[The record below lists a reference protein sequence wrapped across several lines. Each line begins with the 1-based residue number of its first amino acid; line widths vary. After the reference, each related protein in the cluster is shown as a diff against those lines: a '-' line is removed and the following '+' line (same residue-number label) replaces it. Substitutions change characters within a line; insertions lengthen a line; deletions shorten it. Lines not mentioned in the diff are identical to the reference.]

1 MTYRAPIND
10 MLLALNHGAG
20 LQAAVKAGHYGDF
33 DSDITA
39 AVLEEAGRFA
49 TDVLAPLNRI
59 GDENGI
65 KLANDK
71 VTTAPG
77 WPDAYQRWTAA
88 GWNAVSGS
96 EAFGGQGLP
105 LAINAACTEIWSAS
119 NIAFGLCPLLTLS
132 AIEALDAHGSEDLKK
147 IYLEKLVSG
156 EWTGTMQLTE
166 PQAGSDVGALRT
178 RAERAADGSY
188 RITGTKIF
196 ITYGDHDMTDNIVHF
211 VLARLPDAPAG
222 TKGISLFLIPK
233 FLVNAD
239 GSLGARNDIYPSGV
253 EHKLGMHASPTCTMT
268 MGDKGGAI
276 GYLVG
281 EENRGMLCMFTMMN
295 QARLGVGLEGV
306 GIADRAYQQAL
317 AFAQE
322 RRQGR
327 AIGKTGD
334 GTDAI
339 IVHPDVK
346 RMLMQMRA
354 LTAAAR
360 TICYATAV
368 AFDVSVRATDAKVRS
383 DAAARGAL
391 LTPIAKAF
399 STDIGNE
406 VTSLGVQIH
415 GGMGFIEETGAAQH
429 YRDARIT
436 AIYEGTN
443 GIQSIDLVTRK
454 LRAQGGA
461 SVWALL
467 DELSDIV
474 KRVEASNDP
483 AFGTTG
489 AKLRDALGSL
499 ERSSRW
505 LLERI
510 ASAPNDALA
519 GATPYLRLFGSTLGG
534 CKLAEEALAARTLG
548 RGFGRS
554 AALCH
559 AGALLCR
566 EHFGAGRLA
575 GAHGDGQRQFGHR
588 RRRGF
593 AGLTR
598 CGGLAAN
605 PRQLAA
611 SVFTRAASACRFGAA
626 RGLERTV
633 EINHSECMFFA
644 RLRADSMLGQQR
656 PSSNWRRGA
665 IAR

>member
-1 MTYRAPIND
+1 MTYRAPISD

-33 DSDITA
+33 DHDIAA

-49 TDVLAPLNRI
+49 SDVLAPLNVI
-59 GDENGI
+59 GDEHGI
-65 KLANDK
+65 KLDDGK

-77 WPDAYQRWTAA
+77 WPDAYKRWTEA
-88 GWNAVSGS
+88 GWNAVSGP

-105 LAINAACTEIWSAS
+105 LAINAVCTEIWSAS

-132 AIEALDAHGSEDLKK
+132 AIEALDAHGSDDLKK

-156 EWTGTMQLTE
+156 EWPGTMQLTE

-178 RAERAADGSY
+178 RAERAGDGSY
-188 RITGTKIF
+188 RIKGTKIF
-196 ITYGDHDMTDNIVHF
+196 ITYGEHDMSDNIVHF

-239 GSLGARNDIYPSGV
+239 GSLGARNDIFASGI
-253 EHKLGMHASPTCTMT
+253 EHKLGMHAAPTCTMT
-268 MGDKGGAI
+268 MGDHGGAI
-276 GYLVG
+276 GYLIG
-281 EENRGMLCMFTMMN
+281 EENRGMSCMFTMMN

-327 AIGKTGD
+327 AVGKKGEGSD
-334 GTDAI
+334 PI

-368 AFDVSVRATDAKVRS
+368 ALDVSVRATDAKTRS
-383 DAAARGAL
+383 LAAARGAL

-406 VTSLGVQIH
+406 VTSLGVQVH

-454 LRAQGGA
+454 LAANNGEA
-461 SVWALL
+461 VWALL
-467 DELSDIV
+467 DELAGIV
-474 KRVEASNDP
+474 KRVEVSNDP

-489 AKLRDALGSL
+489 TKLRDALASL
-499 ERSSRW
+499 DRTSRW
-505 LLERI
+505 LLERV
-510 ASAPNDALA
+510 ASAPNEALA

-534 CKLAEEALAARTLG
+534 CMLANEALAARTLG
-548 RGFGRS
+548 EGDPQRYVT
-554 AALCH
+554 
-559 AGALLCR
+559 
-566 EHFGAGRLA
+566 LA
-575 GAHGDGQRQFGHR
+575 RF
-588 RRRGF
+588 F
-593 AGLTR
+593 AE
-598 CGGLAAN
+598 N
-605 PRQLAA
+605 V
-611 SVFTRAASACRFGAA
+611 SVQAVS
-626 RGLERTV
+626 LERTV
-633 EINHSECMFFA
+633 MDSAEAVNG
-644 RLRADSMLGQQR
+644 ADAVLLG
-656 PSSNWRRGA
+656 
-665 IAR
+665 

>member
-1 MTYRAPIND
+1 MAGVSGASGNGARPPLLSPCPDRRRRLPRPMTYRAPIND

-33 DSDITA
+33 DGDIAA

-49 TDVLAPLNRI
+49 SDVLAPLNQV
-59 GDENGI
+59 GDEHGI
-65 KLANDK
+65 KLEADK

-77 WPDAYQRWTAA
+77 WPDAYRRWTQA
-88 GWNAVSGS
+88 GWNAVSGP

-105 LAINAACTEIWSAS
+105 LAVNAACTEIWSAS

-132 AIEALDAHGSEDLKK
+132 AIEALDAHGSDALKK
-147 IYLEKLVSG
+147 VYLEKLVSG

-178 RAERAADGSY
+178 RAERAADGTY
-188 RITGTKIF
+188 RIKGTKIF

-211 VLARLPDAPAG
+211 VLARLADAPAG

-239 GSLGARNDIYPSGV
+239 GSLGERNDIYASGI
-253 EHKLGMHASPTCTMT
+253 EHKLGMHAAPTCTMT
-268 MGDKGGAI
+268 MGDRGGAI
-276 GYLVG
+276 GYLIG

-322 RRQGR
+322 RKQGR
-327 AIGKTGD
+327 AVGSKSD
-334 GTDAI
+334 GSDPI
-339 IVHPDVK
+339 VVHPDVK
-346 RMLMQMRA
+346 RMLMQMRS

-368 AFDVSVRATDAKVRS
+368 ALDVAVRAKDAEVRA

-406 VTSLGVQIH
+406 VAYIGVQVH

-436 AIYEGTN
+436 SIYEGTN

-454 LRAQGGA
+454 LAANGGA

-467 DELSDIV
+467 DELKGIV
-474 KRVEASNDP
+474 GQVEASNDP
-483 AFGTTG
+483 AFGTPG
-489 AKLRDALGSL
+489 ARLHDALGSL
-499 ERSSRW
+499 DRSSRW
-505 LLERI
+505 LLERVT
-510 ASAPNDALA
+510 SKPNDALA

-534 CKLAEEALAARTLG
+534 CMLADEALAARDGGGGQGDPQRYVTLA
-548 RGFGRS
+548 RF
-554 AALCH
+554 
-559 AGALLCR
+559 
-566 EHFGAGRLA
+566 
-575 GAHGDGQRQFGHR
+575 
-588 RRRGF
+588 F
-593 AGLTR
+593 AENITV
-598 CGGLAAN
+598 
-605 PRQLAA
+605 QAA
-611 SVFTRAASACRFGAA
+611 SLEKTVMDGADA
-626 RGLERTV
+626 VTD
-633 EINHSECMFFA
+633 
-644 RLRADSMLGQQR
+644 ADAVLLG
-656 PSSNWRRGA
+656 
-665 IAR
+665 

>member
-1 MTYRAPIND
+1 MTYRAPIQD
-10 MLLALNHGAG
+10 ILLALNHGAG
-20 LQAAVKAGHYGDF
+20 LQAAVNAGHYGDF
-33 DSDITA
+33 DADITA

-49 TDVLAPLNRI
+49 SDVLAPLNRV
-59 GDENGI
+59 GDAHGI
-65 KLANDK
+65 KLENDR

-77 WPDAYQRWTAA
+77 WPDAYRRWTAG
-88 GWNAVSGS
+88 GWNAVSGP
-96 EAFGGQGLP
+96 EDFGGQGLP

-132 AIEALDAHGSEDLKK
+132 AIEALDAHGSESLKK
-147 IYLEKLVSG
+147 VYLEKLVSG

-211 VLARLPDAPAG
+211 VLARLPDAPPG
-222 TKGISLFLIPK
+222 TRGISLFLIPK

-268 MGDKGGAI
+268 MGDHGGATGFLI
-276 GYLVG
+276 G

-322 RRQGR
+322 RKQGR
-327 AIGKTGD
+327 AAGKQGD
-334 GTDAI
+334 GSDPI

-368 AFDVSVRATDAKVRS
+368 ALDMSVRATDAKVRGE
-383 DAAARGAL
+383 AVARGAL

-406 VTSLGVQIH
+406 VTSLGVQVH

-436 AIYEGTN
+436 SIYEGTN

-454 LRAQGGA
+454 LAAQGGA
-461 SVWALL
+461 AVWALL
-467 DELSDIV
+467 DELSATV
-474 KRVEASNDP
+474 KQVEASNDP
-483 AFGTTG
+483 GFGTTG
-489 AKLRDALGSL
+489 SKLRDALASL
-499 ERSSRW
+499 ERASRW
-505 LLERI
+505 LLERMT
-510 ASAPNDALA
+510 SAPNDALA
-519 GATPYLRLFGSTLGG
+519 GATPYLKLFGSTLGG
-534 CKLAEEALAARTLG
+534 CKLAEEALAARSLD
-548 RGFGRS
+548 GFGDPQRYVTLARFFAENIS
-554 AALCH
+554 VQ
-559 AGALLCR
+559 AGALER
-566 EHFGAGRLA
+566 AVVDSADAVNGADAVLLA
-575 GAHGDGQRQFGHR
+575 
-588 RRRGF
+588 
-593 AGLTR
+593 
-598 CGGLAAN
+598 
-605 PRQLAA
+605 
-611 SVFTRAASACRFGAA
+611 
-626 RGLERTV
+626 
-633 EINHSECMFFA
+633 
-644 RLRADSMLGQQR
+644 
-656 PSSNWRRGA
+656 
-665 IAR
+665 

>member
-1 MTYRAPIND
+1 MTYQAPIKD
-10 MLLALNHGAG
+10 ILLALNHGAG
-20 LQAAVKAGHYGDF
+20 LKAAVEAGHYGDF
-33 DSDITA
+33 DGEITEV
-39 AVLEEAGRFA
+39 VLEEAGKFA
-49 TDVLAPLNRI
+49 TEVLAPLNRI
-59 GDENGI
+59 GDAHGI
-65 KLANDK
+65 KLEAGK

-77 WPDAYQRWTAA
+77 WPDAYKRWTDA
-88 GWNAVSGS
+88 GWNAVSGPES
-96 EAFGGQGLP
+96 HGGQGLP

-132 AIEALDAHGSEDLKK
+132 AIEALDAHGSAELKD
-147 IYLEKLVSG
+147 IYLGKLVSG

-178 RAERAADGSY
+178 RADRAGDGTY
-188 RITGTKIF
+188 RLTGSKIF

-222 TKGISLFLIPK
+222 TKGISLFLVPK

-268 MGDKGGAI
+268 MGDHGGAI
-276 GYLVG
+276 GYLIG
-281 EENRGMLCMFTMMN
+281 EENQGMRCMFTMMN

-317 AFAQE
+317 SYAQE

-327 AIGKTGD
+327 AVGHTGAGSD
-334 GTDAI
+334 PI

-354 LTAAAR
+354 MTAAAR

-368 AFDVSVRATDAKVRS
+368 ALDVAVRAKDARVRA

-399 STDIGNE
+399 STDIGSE
-406 VTSLGVQIH
+406 VAYLGVQVH

-436 AIYEGTN
+436 PIYEGTN

-454 LRAQGGA
+454 LGVNGGA

-467 DELSDIV
+467 AELDQTV
-474 KRVEASNDP
+474 KQVEASNDP

-489 AKLRDALGSL
+489 RKLRDALGAL
-499 ERSSRW
+499 ERASRW
-505 LLERI
+505 LLERL
-510 ASAPNDALA
+510 ATAPNDALA
-519 GATPYLRLFGSTLGG
+519 GATPYLRLFGATLGG
-534 CKLAEEALAARTLG
+534 CYLASEALAARTEQLG
-548 RGFGRS
+548 EAERYV
-554 AALCH
+554 AL
-559 AGALLCR
+559 
-566 EHFGAGRLA
+566 
-575 GAHGDGQRQFGHR
+575 
-588 RRRGF
+588 
-593 AGLTR
+593 
-598 CGGLAAN
+598 
-605 PRQLAA
+605 
-611 SVFTRAASACRFGAA
+611 A
-626 RGLERTV
+626 R
-633 EINHSECMFFA
+633 FFA
-644 RLRADSMLGQQR
+644 ENVSVQAPSLEKTVTDGAETVNGADAVLLG
-656 PSSNWRRGA
+656 
-665 IAR
+665 

>member
-33 DSDITA
+33 DADIAA
-39 AVLEEAGRFA
+39 AVLEEAGKFA
-49 TDVLAPLNRI
+49 SDVLAPLNRI
-59 GDENGI
+59 GDEHGI
-65 KLANDK
+65 KLEADR

-88 GWNAVSGS
+88 GWNAVSGP

-119 NIAFGLCPLLTLS
+119 NVAFGLCPLLTLS
-132 AIEALDAHGSEDLKK
+132 AIEALDAHGSAALKK
-147 IYLEKLVSG
+147 VYLEKLVSG

-178 RAERAADGSY
+178 RAERAPDGSY
-188 RITGTKIF
+188 RIKGTKIF

-222 TKGISLFLIPK
+222 TKGISLFLVPK

-239 GSLGARNDIYPSGV
+239 GSLGSRNDIYPSGV

-268 MGDKGGAI
+268 MGDRGGAI
-276 GYLVG
+276 GYLIG
-281 EENRGMLCMFTMMN
+281 EENQGMQCMFTMMN

-317 AFAQE
+317 GFAQE

-327 AIGKTGD
+327 AVGKVSDKQGNGAD
-334 GTDAI
+334 PI

-354 LTAAAR
+354 MTAAAR

-368 AFDVSVRATDAKVRS
+368 ALDVSVRAKDTKVRS

-406 VTSLGVQIH
+406 VTYLGVQIH

-429 YRDARIT
+429 FRDARIT
-436 AIYEGTN
+436 PIYEGTN
-443 GIQSIDLVTRK
+443 GIQAIDLVTRK
-454 LRAQGGA
+454 LAAHGGA
-461 SVWALL
+461 AVFSLL
-467 DELSDIV
+467 DELSGIV
-474 KRVEASNDP
+474 KQVEILNDP
-483 AFGTTG
+483 AFGSTG
-489 AKLRDALGSL
+489 TKLREALGSL
-499 ERSSRW
+499 DRASRW
-505 LLERI
+505 LLERV

-534 CKLAEEALAARTLG
+534 CMLAGEALAAR
-548 RGFGRS
+548 
-554 AALCH
+554 ADDDI
-559 AGALLCR
+559 
-566 EHFGAGRLA
+566 
-575 GAHGDGQRQFGHR
+575 HGDPQRYVALARF
-588 RRRGF
+588 F
-593 AGLTR
+593 AENI
-598 CGGLAAN
+598 AV
-605 PRQLAA
+605 QAA
-611 SVFTRAASACRFGAA
+611 SLEKTVTDSADAVNGADA
-626 RGLERTV
+626 VLL
-633 EINHSECMFFA
+633 A
-644 RLRADSMLGQQR
+644 
-656 PSSNWRRGA
+656 
-665 IAR
+665 

>member
-20 LQAAVKAGHYGDF
+20 LEAALKAGYYGDF
-33 DSDITA
+33 DADITA
-39 AVLEEAGRFA
+39 AVLEEAGKFA
-49 TDVLAPLNRI
+49 SDVLAPLNRV
-59 GDENGI
+59 GDEHGI
-65 KLANDK
+65 KLDDGR

-77 WPDAYQRWTAA
+77 WPDAYRRWTAA
-88 GWNAVSGS
+88 GWNAVSGP

-119 NIAFGLCPLLTLS
+119 NVAFGLCPLLTLS
-132 AIEALDAHGSEDLKK
+132 AIEALDAHGSDELKK

-178 RAERAADGSY
+178 KAEPAGDGSY
-188 RITGTKIF
+188 RIKGTKIF

-233 FLVNAD
+233 FLVDAD
-239 GSLGARNDIYPSGV
+239 GSLGARNDIYASGV

-268 MGDKGGAI
+268 MGDHGGAI
-276 GYLVG
+276 GYLIG
-281 EENRGMLCMFTMMN
+281 EENHGMQCMFTMMN

-306 GIADRAYQQAL
+306 GVADRAYQQAL
-317 AFAQE
+317 AYAQE

-327 AIGKTGD
+327 AVGKQGD
-334 GTDAI
+334 GSDPI
-339 IVHPDVK
+339 FVHPDVK

-354 LTAAAR
+354 MTAAAR

-368 AFDVSVRATDAKVRS
+368 ALDISGRAKDAQVRAA
-383 DAAARGAL
+383 AAARGAL

-406 VTSLGVQIH
+406 VAYLGVQVH

-443 GIQSIDLVTRK
+443 GIQAIDLVTRK
-454 LRAQGGA
+454 LAANGGA

-467 DELSDIV
+467 DELGSTV
-474 KRVEASNDP
+474 KRVEALNDP

-489 AKLRDALGSL
+489 AKLRDALASL
-499 ERSSRW
+499 ERASRW
-505 LLERI
+505 LLERVT
-510 ASAPNDALA
+510 SAPNDALA
-519 GATPYLRLFGSTLGG
+519 GATPYLRLFGSALGG
-534 CKLAEEALAARTLG
+534 CMLAAEALAAR
-548 RGFGRS
+548 S
-554 AALCH
+554 AGNADHERYVAL
-559 AGALLCR
+559 
-566 EHFGAGRLA
+566 
-575 GAHGDGQRQFGHR
+575 
-588 RRRGF
+588 
-593 AGLTR
+593 
-598 CGGLAAN
+598 
-605 PRQLAA
+605 
-611 SVFTRAASACRFGAA
+611 A
-626 RGLERTV
+626 R
-633 EINHSECMFFA
+633 FFA
-644 RLRADSMLGQQR
+644 ENVSVQAPALEKTVTDSAEAVNGADAVLL
-656 PSSNWRRGA
+656 A
-665 IAR
+665 

>member
-10 MLLALNHGAG
+10 MLLSLNHGAG

-33 DSDITA
+33 DLDITA
-39 AVLEEAGRFA
+39 AVVEEAGKFA
-49 TDVLAPLNRI
+49 TDVLAPLNKV
-59 GDENGI
+59 GDKSGI
-65 KLANDK
+65 KLADGK

-88 GWNAVSGS
+88 GWNGVSGA

-105 LAINAACTEIWSAS
+105 LAINAVCTEIWSAS

-132 AIEALDAHGSEDLKK
+132 AIEALDAHGSDELKA
-147 IYLEKLVSG
+147 IYLEKLISG

-166 PQAGSDVGALRT
+166 PQAGSDVGALRS
-178 RAERAADGSY
+178 RAERADDGSY
-188 RITGTKIF
+188 RISGTKIF

-211 VLARLPDAPAG
+211 VLARLPDAPPG

-239 GSLGARNDIYPSGV
+239 GTLGERNDIYPSGV

-268 MGDKGGAI
+268 MGDKGGAV
-276 GYLVG
+276 GYLIG

-322 RRQGR
+322 RKQ
-327 AIGKTGD
+327 GKTAGSKNAM
-334 GTDAI
+334 DAI

-346 RMLMQMRA
+346 RMLLQMRA
-354 LTAAAR
+354 MTAAAR

-368 AFDVSVRATDAKVRS
+368 ALDIAARSTDPKARAAGG
-383 DAAARGAL
+383 ARGAL

-454 LRAQGGA
+454 LSANGGA
-461 SVWALL
+461 AVWALI
-467 DELSDIV
+467 DELSGIV
-474 KRVEASNDP
+474 GKVEASNDP

-489 AKLRDALGSL
+489 AKLRDALTSL
-499 ERSSRW
+499 DRTSKW
-505 LLERI
+505 LLERM

-534 CKLAEEALAARTLG
+534 CMLANEALAARVD
-548 RGFGRS
+548 S
-554 AALCH
+554 
-559 AGALLCR
+559 
-566 EHFGAGRLA
+566 
-575 GAHGDGQRQFGHR
+575 HGDPARYVTLARF
-588 RRRGF
+588 F
-593 AGLTR
+593 AENVAVQAG
-598 CGGLAAN
+598 
-605 PRQLAA
+605 
-611 SVFTRAASACRFGAA
+611 S
-626 RGLERTV
+626 LERTV
-633 EINHSECMFFA
+633 MDS
-644 RLRADSMLGQQR
+644 ADAV
-656 PSSNWRRGA
+656 NGA
-665 IAR
+665 DLVLLAS

>member
-20 LQAAVKAGHYGDF
+20 LQAAVSAGHYGDF
-33 DSDITA
+33 DQEIAA

-49 TDVLAPLNRI
+49 SDVLAPLNRI

-65 KLANDK
+65 KLDGGK

-77 WPDAYQRWTAA
+77 WPDAYRRWAA
-88 GWNAVSGS
+88 GGWNAVSGP

-132 AIEALDAHGSEDLKK
+132 AIEALDAHGSEALKK

-178 RAERAADGSY
+178 RAERVSDGSY

-233 FLVNAD
+233 FFVNAD

-276 GYLVG
+276 GYLIG

-322 RRQGR
+322 RKQGR
-327 AIGKTGD
+327 AIGKKGD
-334 GTDAI
+334 GSDAI

-368 AFDVSVRATDAKVRS
+368 AMDVATRATDAKVKG
-383 DAAARGAL
+383 DAAARAAL

-454 LRAQGGA
+454 LAAQGGA

-467 DELSDIV
+467 DELSSIV
-474 KRVEASNDP
+474 DKVQASNDP

-489 AKLRDALGSL
+489 LKLRDALGSL
-499 ERSSRW
+499 ERTSKW
-505 LLERI
+505 LLERV

-534 CKLAEEALAARTLG
+534 CMLAGEALAARDIGDGAGDPQRYVTLA
-548 RGFGRS
+548 RFFAENVS
-554 AALCH
+554 VQ
-559 AGALLCR
+559 AGA
-566 EHFGAGRLA
+566 
-575 GAHGDGQRQFGHR
+575 
-588 RRRGF
+588 
-593 AGLTR
+593 
-598 CGGLAAN
+598 
-605 PRQLAA
+605 
-611 SVFTRAASACRFGAA
+611 
-626 RGLERTV
+626 LERTV
-633 EINHSECMFFA
+633 MDSAESVTG
-644 RLRADSMLGQQR
+644 ADAVLL
-656 PSSNWRRGA
+656 A
-665 IAR
+665 